1 MISRNRR
8 VWQINCYPPSF
19 SLIDYPMAKFIHT
32 AFLCITYHFSCLAS
46 LFSHF
51 HCPGFVCVCAQSL
64 GRVQHFVTPWTVAH
78 QVPLFMEFS
87 RQECWNGLPFP
98 PPGDLPDPGI
108 KPASLESSPLV
119 PPGKSPKIWYRKPRA
134 QSVFSSVQFSSI
146 TQWCLTLCDPMNHSM
161 PGLLVHHR
169 LLESTQTHVH

>member
-1 MISRNRR
+1 MSAKKSGWCDATGCTLTYSGWILISINRR

-19 SLIDYPMAKFIHT
+19 SLTDYPMAKFIHT

-108 KPASLESSPLV
+108 EAVSPPTSPALAGRFFTTE
-119 PPGKSPKIWYRKPRA
+119 PPGKNSYL
-134 QSVFSSVQFSSI
+134 SSI
-146 TQWCLTLCDPMNHSM
+146 FIYS
-161 PGLLVHHR
+161 
-169 LLESTQTHVH
+169 